1 MDYNY
6 AKIAIYNADL
16 FKFKNSDN
24 AKHDD
29 NDGGRSNTR
38 LDLTL
43 VSHTIPVW
51 TTTKSEQFNSRSK
64 AQKQRLAKRESQHST
79 HNTNTNMNSL
89 EWNWKRK
96 VNQNGC
102 LEFVVEMFWQIRSV
116 FGI

>member
-43 VSHTIPVW
+43 
-51 TTTKSEQFNSRSK
+51 
-64 AQKQRLAKRESQHST
+64 
-79 HNTNTNMNSL
+79 
-89 EWNWKRK
+89 
-96 VNQNGC
+96 
-102 LEFVVEMFWQIRSV
+102 
-116 FGI
+116 